1 MNEFEGGLKRFEGT
15 PKSRTE
21 EKEGEQMEIEEILN
35 DLTLD
40 DLTGDIK
47 KAAEEIGTDNIK
59 KLSLS
64 MGGTRL
70 YIPQPYGLGIETI
83 KRMVK
88 QDSATLS
95 TRETAEKYNI
105 GERTVTK
112 YRNS

>member
-1 MNEFEGGLKRFEGT
+1 
-15 PKSRTE
+15 
-21 EKEGEQMEIEEILN
+21 MEIEEILN

-70 YIPQPYGLGIETI
+70 YIPQPYGLGVETI

-88 QDSATLS
+88 KDSATLS